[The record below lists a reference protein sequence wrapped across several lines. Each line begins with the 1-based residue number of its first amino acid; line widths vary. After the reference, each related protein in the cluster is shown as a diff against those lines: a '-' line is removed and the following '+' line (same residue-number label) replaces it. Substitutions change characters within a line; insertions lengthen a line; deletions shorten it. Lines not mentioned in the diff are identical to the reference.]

1 MTDGEIATANARL
14 LRPYDI
20 PPDCP
25 YLSEDQRELSTL
37 DSKGRSEWMAEW
49 LLLAEVGSRNAHSHG
64 VFAGMRPAVPRVAEE
79 PSDYPEAS

>member
-1 MTDGEIATANARL
+1 MTGREIAAANARL
-14 LRPYDI
+14 LHPYDI

-49 LLLAEVGSRNAHSHG
+49 LLLAEAGSRPVVSEDS
-64 VFAGMRPAVPRVAEE
+64 P
-79 PSDYPEAS
+79 DYPEAS